1 MPDAMHS
8 ASGFDR
14 IEVVTGVERRRRW
27 SLGEKLKAVE
37 ETRSSG
43 MSVSYVARKYGIS
56 PSLLFR
62 WRKLMTEGG
71 KEAIRTDDAVVSA
84 AEVRELKKRIRE
96 LERVL
101 GKKTMENEILTEA
114 VKLAHEKKLISRI
127 PLLPQ
132 TISYESNCR
141 HDGCFPFPSYRTD
154 EAESQACSQPL

>member
-37 ETRSSG
+37 ETCSSG

-71 KEAIRTDDAVVSA
+71 KEAIRSEDAVVSA

-96 LERVL
+96 LSGCWAR
-101 GKKTMENEILTEA
+101 KPWRTRF
-114 VKLAHEKKLISRI
+114 SRK
-127 PLLPQ
+127 
-132 TISYESNCR
+132 R
-141 HDGCFPFPSYRTD
+141 
-154 EAESQACSQPL
+154 

>member
-43 MSVSYVARKYGIS
+43 MSVSYVARKYDIA

-62 WRKLMTEGG
+62 WRKLVSEGG
-71 KEAIRTDDAVVSA
+71 KEAIRCDDAVVSA

-96 LERVL
+96 LSACWAR
-101 GKKTMENEILTEA
+101 K
-114 VKLAHEKKLISRI
+114 
-127 PLLPQ
+127 PLKMRFSPK
-132 TISYESNCR
+132 R
-141 HDGCFPFPSYRTD
+141 
-154 EAESQACSQPL
+154 

>member
-1 MPDAMHS
+1 MPSEMHS
-8 ASGFDR
+8 ASGIER
-14 IEVVTGVERRRRW
+14 IEVVTGIERRRRW

-37 ETRSSG
+37 ESG
-43 MSVSYVARKYGIS
+43 APGMTVSYVARKYGIS

-101 GKKTMENEILTEA
+101 GKKTMENEILMEA
-114 VKLAHEKKLISRI
+114 VKLAHEKKLISRM
-127 PLLPQ
+127 PLLPEEG
-132 TISYESNCR
+132 SR
-141 HDGCFPFPSYRTD
+141 
-154 EAESQACSQPL
+154 

>member
-1 MPDAMHS
+1 MPNTMHS

-37 ETRSSG
+37 ESRLPG
-43 MSVSYVARKYGIS
+43 MRVSYVARKYGIA

-62 WRKLMTEGG
+62 WRKLMAEGG
-71 KEAIRTDDAVVSA
+71 QEAVRADDAVVSA

-101 GKKTMENEILTEA
+101 GKKTLENEILTEA
-114 VKLAHEKKLISRI
+114 VKLAHEKKLISRM
-127 PLLPQ
+127 PLLP
-132 TISYESNCR
+132 E
-141 HDGCFPFPSYRTD
+141 DGS
-154 EAESQACSQPL
+154 L